1 MPLES
6 RRAAVVVIASLLA
19 ACGGSSSS
27 APDPVLLPESI
38 TATPTP
44 APTATPTPA
53 PSPSPAACGGCEA
66 PVTNAAPPA
75 RLTIKVYKVVDRNEV
90 LQPLTDRDP
99 IPVGFKVTIDATAK
113 DANEQETNG
122 VSGWVAFF
130 IDDEDVAQLD
140 GNHAFQRKVK
150 ASAPGTVQVWA
161 NLDGVRSNTL
171 TLRFVER

>member
-1 MPLES
+1 MP
-6 RRAAVVVIASLLA
+6 AVLRKNALLLLASLCL
-19 ACGGSSSS
+19 ACGGDTAS
-27 APDPVLLPESI
+27 APDAVLQPESI
-38 TATPTP
+38 PTP
-44 APTATPTPA
+44 APTPAPTPTPA
-53 PSPSPAACGGCEA
+53 PSPATCDGCEA

-113 DANEQETNG
+113 DQEGRETNG

-130 IDDEDVAQLD
+130 IDDEDVAKID
-140 GNHAFQRKVK
+140 GNHAFQRKVT
-150 ASAPGTVQVWA
+150 ARGPGSVQVWA

>member
-1 MPLES
+1 MSLAP
-6 RRAAVVVIASLLA
+6 RRAVLVLIPLLVA
-19 ACGGSSSS
+19 ACGGGTAS

-38 TATPTP
+38 PATPTP
-44 APTATPTPA
+44 APSTTPA
-53 PSPSPAACGGCEA
+53 PSPSPALCDGCEA

-75 RLTIKVYKVVDRNEV
+75 RLTIKVYKVVDRNEA

-99 IPVGFKVTIDATAK
+99 IPVDFKVTIDATAK

-150 ASAPGTVQVWA
+150 ASAPGTVRVWA

>member
-1 MPLES
+1 MSPTL
-6 RRAAVVVIASLLA
+6 RRAVLVVTSSLVA
-19 ACGGSSSS
+19 ACGGGSSS
-27 APDPVLLPESI
+27 APDPVLVPESI

-44 APTATPTPA
+44 APTATPA
-53 PSPSPAACGGCEA
+53 PSPSPALCDGCEA
-66 PVTNAAPPA
+66 PVTNDAPPA

-99 IPVGFKVTIDATAK
+99 IPVDFKVTIDATAK
-113 DANEQETNG
+113 DANERETNG
-122 VSGWVAFF
+122 ASGWVAFF
-130 IDDEDVAQLD
+130 VDDEDVAQLD